1 MDTVKTAILVDYDL
15 WESDEWTRFWI
26 GNHRENAYAVLL
38 VKNPET
44 ANYDPADTR
53 WKNYEQFD
61 VVITNSGG
69 KPDEEF
75 KENALNVLMTTSNLT
90 PVVALD
96 GNWEVLD
103 TFDVMG
109 VLVNKTGAKG
119 LMVE

>member
-15 WESDEWTRFWI
+15 WESDEWTRYWVMM
-26 GNHRENAYAVLL
+26 HRSDAYAVLL
-38 VKNPET
+38 VSNPET
-44 ANYDPADTR
+44 SNYDPSDER
-53 WKNYEQFD
+53 WKGYEQFD
-61 VVITNSGG
+61 VVITNSGN
-69 KPDEEF
+69 KSDEDF

-96 GNWEVLD
+96 GNWDVLEA
-103 TFDVMG
+103 FDVMG